1 MLHCGTSLSD
11 QYHSILLSIS
21 ASAAPVDEE
30 IEFMAGLWVCF
41 HHQAHM
47 LPAESFRYLAAVPV
61 YAFAHTISLMSLGM
75 PDVKLF

>member
-1 MLHCGTSLSD
+1 MLRCGMPLSD

-47 LPAESFRYLAAVPV
+47 LPAE
-61 YAFAHTISLMSLGM
+61 
-75 PDVKLF
+75 